1 MHFIAAV
8 FLGFLVSHIAIAG
21 EASDTQ
27 EFVPIFEVDME
38 YEPGTVTESYMK
50 AYQSPTRATAIK
62 QWEAF
67 LAEYAQ
73 NDPPTF
79 EDITDQTLLRQAH
92 YELMRLYYLEGR
104 IAEADKIL
112 KKADNL
118 VVYSVPDTLEARRWC
133 KRHNYCN

>member
-1 MHFIAAV
+1 VHFIVAV
-8 FLGFLVSHIAIAG
+8 FLGVLVSQTAMAG

-27 EFVPIFEVDME
+27 KYVPLFEVDMV

-50 AYQSPTRATAIK
+50 AYQSPSRGTAIK

-67 LAEYAQ
+67 LAKYAQ

-79 EDITDQTLLRQAH
+79 EDITEQTLLRQAH
-92 YELMRLYYLEGR
+92 YELMRLYYLGGR
-104 IAEADKIL
+104 TAEADKIL
-112 KKADNL
+112 KKADDL